1 MSKGPA
7 PWTASVLAPHKNAL
21 PYPYALSLPP
31 SQQRG
36 ISYKTKQQTST
47 PLFSFT
53 LSERHEIQSD
63 EKQGSVIQKLQ
74 L

>member
-1 MSKGPA
+1 MSKRPA

-47 PLFSFT
+47 PLFSFM
-53 LSERHEIQSD
+53 LSESRHEIQSD
-63 EKQGSVIQKLQ
+63 EKQESVIQKL
-74 L
+74 